1 MTTYDRLAIS
11 LGNLWRMK
19 LRSFL
24 TVSGVVIAIAA
35 FVSMLSF
42 GAGNQKL
49 VTEQF
54 EKLGLLSTVIVYP
67 QRQTESNGDT
77 SKVVLDQTVVTRLSK
92 VPGVKLAYP
101 LEAFGLTVQIGD
113 SSAQTKAQTLP
124 VAALQTKLL
133 SQLVAGHSIESDS
146 TDQALVTEELL
157 EQVGI
162 EHADSAIGLP
172 IVLSISLSSL
182 DSGLAHIFYDKGG
195 KVRER
200 LRGLRFDSLMNGEFV
215 ERLAR
220 QEFSAAAQRFF
231 DGYMNAQ
238 ETISDTLT
246 ISGVLKERRHGRTS
260 IEPLIIPLA
269 TALKLDA
276 GGLTADPIELISA
289 IRRGAFL
296 DDNNA
301 SARSYPRVTL
311 DLEPTAAYEPV
322 RDSVEAMGFEAFSY
336 AEEFAEIRRIFI
348 YFNMALAMIGL
359 IALTT
364 ASLGIVN
371 TMVMS
376 IMERTREIGV
386 LKSLGAD
393 ERDIRLLFLVESG
406 VIGLVGAGAGIVFG
420 WLIARL
426 ASYIARTIME
436 REGVDPVEL
445 FAMPLWLILAAL
457 TVGVVVAVL
466 AGLYPSGRAARVDP
480 VTALRHE

>member
-1 MTTYDRLAIS
+1 MTTYDRLSIS

-24 TVSGVVIAIAA
+24 TISGVVIAIAA

-67 QRQTESNGDT
+67 SHDEPSDSTAAA
-77 SKVVLDQTVVTRLSK
+77 VLDQLAVARLSEI
-92 VPGVKLAYP
+92 PGVKLAYP
-101 LEAFGLTVQIGD
+101 LEAFGVEVRFGD
-113 SSAQTKAQTLP
+113 SLVTTKAQTLP
-124 VAALQTKLL
+124 TAALRTKLL
-133 SQLVAGHSIESDS
+133 SQIVAGEPLDEDS
-146 TDQALVTEELL
+146 THHVLVTKEFL

-162 EHADSAIGLP
+162 EEADSAIGRQ
-172 IVLSISLSSL
+172 IILSVSLSSL

-195 KVRER
+195 KIRER
-200 LRGLRFDSLMNGEFV
+200 MRGLRFDSLMNREFV
-215 ERLAR
+215 EQLAR
-220 QEFSAAAQRFF
+220 QEFSAAVQRFL

-238 ETISDTLT
+238 KTISDTLT
-246 ISGVLKERRHGRTS
+246 IRGVLKARRHGRTS
-260 IEPLIIPLA
+260 LEPLIIPLA
-269 TALKLDA
+269 TALKFDA
-276 GGLTADPIELISA
+276 GGLSADPIELFSA
-289 IRRGAFL
+289 IKRGVFL

-301 SARSYPRVTL
+301 SARSFPRVTL
-311 DLEPTAAYEPV
+311 DLEPTAPYEPV

-348 YFNMALAMIGL
+348 YFNMALGMIGL
-359 IALTT
+359 IALIT
-364 ASLGIVN
+364 ASLGIIN
-371 TMVMS
+371 TLVMS
-376 IMERTREIGV
+376 ILERTREIGV

-393 ERDIRLLFLVESG
+393 ERDIRLLFLVESA
-406 VIGLVGAGAGIVFG
+406 VIGLIGAGAGIVFG

-426 ASYIARTIME
+426 ASYVARTIME

-445 FAMPLWLILAAL
+445 FAMPLWLILVAL
-457 TVGVVVAVL
+457 AVGFVVSIL
-466 AGLYPSGRAARVDP
+466 AGLYPSRRAARVDP